1 MIKIFKKVKFKH
13 KENRM
18 KDEGDI
24 DKSLKNYDLK
34 KNKNLNFLLEKRFS
48 WMNKYIKEDD
58 SGIELGAGAGFS
70 KLYINNKNFKI
81 CDFSSYDHLD
91 YKNIDAENTKF
102 DNNSFNYVIVSNVIH
117 HLSSPL
123 KFFKEVHRILRKDG
137 KLLIFDSHC
146 TLFLQIVLILMRQ
159 EGFDFT
165 KNVWDE
171 NLSTTEKDDL
181 WAGNPAIPHL
191 IFDDKKNF
199 KLHVE
204 PYFNLDKNEF
214 AEFFIFL
221 NSGGV
226 TSKTFFIPLNY
237 FFLNLIYK
245 IDNLL
250 VKLLPNFFALGRKIV
265 LTKK

>member
-13 KENRM
+13 NENRM

-24 DKSLKNYDLK
+24 NKSLKSYDLK
-34 KNKNLNFLLEKRFS
+34 KNKNLAFLVEKRFF
-48 WMNKYIKEDD
+48 WMNEYIKEDD
-58 SGIELGAGAGFS
+58 LGIELGAGAGFS
-70 KLYINNKNFKI
+70 KIFVNNKNFKI
-81 CDFSSYDHLD
+81 CDFSSHEHLD

-102 DNNSFNYVIVSNVIH
+102 DDNSFNYVIVANVIH

-123 KFFKEVHRILRKDG
+123 KFFKEAHRILKKDG

-146 TLFLQIVLILMRQ
+146 TFFLQIVLILMRQ

-165 KNVWDE
+165 KNVWNE
-171 NLSTTEKDDL
+171 ELSTTNKDNL
-181 WAGNPAIPHL
+181 WDGNPAIPHL

-199 KLHVE
+199 KQYLE
-204 PYFNLDKNEF
+204 PYFSLEKDEF

-226 TSKTFFIPLNY
+226 TSKTFFIPLNF
-237 FFLNLIYK
+237 FFLKLIHK
-245 IDNLL
+245 IDNFL